1 MKKNSKYD
9 SIIKHL
15 HSLANPLNV
24 EGMRRFGIR
33 SKKVLGVST
42 NELRGIAKEIGKDH
56 TLAQMLWRTEIFD
69 ARVLAI
75 FIEDPKLVTKD
86 HMDRWARDF
95 DNWAVCDGCC
105 VHLFDKVSNAYEK
118 TFEWTQSDKEFIK
131 RAGYVMM
138 AVLAVQDKKASD
150 KKFIRFFP
158 IIIRGST
165 DERNFVKKAVNWS
178 LRQIGKRNSALNKK
192 AIQTAKEIYE
202 LNTKSARW
210 IASDALRELTSEAV
224 QKRLSSK
231 K

>member
-1 MKKNSKYD
+1 MNFD
-9 SIIKHL
+9 SIIIHL

-24 EGMRRFGIR
+24 EGMKRFGIH
-33 SKKVLGVST
+33 SKNVLGAST
-42 NELRGIAKEIGKDH
+42 NELREMAKEIGKDH
-56 TLAQMLWRTEIFD
+56 ALAQMLWRTDIYD

-75 FIEDPKLVTKD
+75 FIEDPKLVTEKQ
-86 HMDRWARDF
+86 MDRWVRDF

-105 VHLFDKVSNAYEK
+105 VHLFYKALRVYEK
-118 TFEWTQSDKEFIK
+118 TFEWTQSDREFIK
-131 RAGYVMM
+131 RAGYVLM
-138 AVLAVQDKKASD
+138 AVLAVHDKKASD

-158 IIIRGST
+158 IIIHGST

-192 AIQTAKEIYE
+192 AIQTAKEIYK